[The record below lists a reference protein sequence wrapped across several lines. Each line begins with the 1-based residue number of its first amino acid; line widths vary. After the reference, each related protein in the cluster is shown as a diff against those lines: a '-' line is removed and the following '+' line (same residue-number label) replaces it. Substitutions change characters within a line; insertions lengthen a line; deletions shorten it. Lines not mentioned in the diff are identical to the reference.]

1 MRYQGRISEW
11 KDDRGFGFV
20 VQNGGGEKVFIHIS
34 SFSRRDQRPTVGS
47 LVTYEIAIGDN
58 GRAQAK
64 NAQFVTDRRSSA
76 RPQSSSII
84 SNFATLLILGF
95 TAYIVYSGYMG
106 YERRAQ
112 SDGAEPAVNVVVP
125 ASVNEVE
132 VVPVRDVVRENS
144 RFQCDPAKSSC
155 SRMSSCEEATFHQ
168 ERCGVTGMD
177 GDHDGIPCELQWC
190 N

>member
-20 VQNGGGEKVFIHIS
+20 VQNGGGEKVFVHIS
-34 SFSRRDQRPTVGS
+34 SFSSRGQRPAVGK
-47 LVTYEIAIGDN
+47 LVTYEIGIGDN

-64 NAQFVTDRRSSA
+64 NAQFVTDRQSSAKPRSS
-76 RPQSSSII
+76 SFI
-84 SNFATLLILGF
+84 STLATLVTLGF
-95 TAYIVYSGYMG
+95 AAYIIYIVFTAAEHRGRSH
-106 YERRAQ
+106 
-112 SDGAEPAVNVVVP
+112 SAEPAVSVVP

-132 VVPVRDVVRENS
+132 AVPVRAAARDNS

>member
-20 VQNGGGEKVFIHIS
+20 VQNGGGENVFVHIS
-34 SFSRRDQRPTVGS
+34 SFSHRGQRPTVGS
-47 LVTYEIAIGDN
+47 LITYEIAIGDN

-64 NAQFVTDRRSSA
+64 NAQFVTDRRSLA
-76 RPQSSSII
+76 KNQSSSFI
-84 SNFATLLILGF
+84 STLAMLVTLGF
-95 TAYIVYSGYMG
+95 AAYIVYIVFMG
-106 YERRAQ
+106 VDRRLR
-112 SDGAEPAVNVVVP
+112 SNNAEPAVSVVP
-125 ASVNEVE
+125 ESVNEAE
-132 VVPVRDVVRENS
+132 AVPVRASARDSS

-177 GDHDGIPCELQWC
+177 GDHDGIPCEQQWC
-190 N
+190 K